1 MEKYISLLSDFIR
14 LITEHLE
21 TVISVAAFIMSGIS
35 LTISLRD
42 RKNFVK
48 VELYKGRDYLLW
60 NKIDF
65 SKDPHKLTR
74 FYVIV
79 RNTGRTNIFVR
90 TAWLSVNGID
100 FELVDPKTITYGGT
114 LGFPEIRGEDPDRP
128 LEPYTERLYRIHYD
142 TIHRNCELA
151 NAEKLRVRAFVRLQS
166 GKKADSGKELKI
178 PSSEIFGDL

>member
-1 MEKYISLLSDFIR
+1 MEKYAALLLDFVR
-14 LITEHLE
+14 LIATHLE

-48 VELYKGRDYLLW
+48 IELFKGRDYLLQ

-65 SKDPHKLTR
+65 SKDPHKLSY

-90 TAWLSVNGID
+90 TAWLSVNGFD
-100 FELVDPKTITYGGT
+100 FKLVDPKTITYGGT
-114 LGFPEIRGEDPDRP
+114 LGLPEVHGEDPDRP

-142 TIHRNCELA
+142 AIHRNSELA
-151 NAEKLRVRAFVRLQS
+151 NTEELHIKAFIRLQS
-166 GKKADSGKELKI
+166 GKKADSGKELKVR
-178 PSSEIFGDL
+178 SSEIFGDL

>member
-1 MEKYISLLSDFIR
+1 MEKYAALLLDFAR
-14 LITEHLE
+14 LIAAHLE
-21 TVISVAAFIMSGIS
+21 TVISVAAFVMSCIS

-48 VELYKGRDYLLW
+48 IELFKGRDYLLQ

-65 SKDPHKLTR
+65 SKDPHKLPR

-79 RNTGRTNIFVR
+79 RNTGRTNIYVR

-100 FELVDPKTITYGGT
+100 FELVDPKTITYGGV

-142 TIHRNCELA
+142 TIRRNSELA
-151 NAEKLRVRAFVRLQS
+151 DAEELHVKAFVRLQS
-166 GKKADSGKELKI
+166 GKKANSEKLKVR
-178 PSSEIFGDL
+178 SSEIFGDL